1 MRTTIPGKNTFGKA
15 RTAMAVQEKEKTYAI
30 GDEIFTTCGKC
41 KSEMYH
47 VITAMTDDVIKKVM
61 CKGCNS
67 THVYR
72 PAKEKNAAAKKKA
85 TTAAKPKRATRS
97 RKLDW
102 NALSAEIEDD
112 ELKEYSMTEDFSA
125 ARGIKHQTFG
135 VGVITKVLSDTQIE
149 VLFQDSKRVLVQ
161 NYL

>member
-1 MRTTIPGKNTFGKA
+1 
-15 RTAMAVQEKEKTYAI
+15 MAVEEKEKVYEI
-30 GDEIFTTCGKC
+30 GDEVFTKCGKC

-47 VITAMTDDVIKKVM
+47 VITAMTDGVIKKVM

-72 PAKEKNAAAKKKA
+72 PAKKEAAKKTA
-85 TTAAKPKRATRS
+85 TAAKPKRATRS

-112 ELKEYSMTEDFSA
+112 ELKEYNMTEDFSA
-125 ARGIKHQTFG
+125 IRGIRHQTFG

-149 VLFQDSKRVLVQ
+149 VLFQDSKRVLVH